1 MNRSTTAF
9 FDCRNCA
16 FAISNRTV
24 WPLNTVASLPLA
36 MMRIFL
42 SSSWSRPN
50 GGADQ
55 PTSTWPDIT
64 CVSVEDGPPVATGF
78 AFRSNCLTNAVTIP
92 FVDEP
97 LVEYAIVLPSVSLSD
112 LTGEFAGTYQNRSWA
127 PVVSAPI
134 TRTGA
139 PLENADITPM
149 TPAATPLSTLPE
161 ITACCVS
168 PPPCV

>member
-16 FAISNRTV
+16 FAISSRTV

-64 CVSVEDGPPVATGF
+64 CVSVDDGPPVATGF
-78 AFRSNCLTNAVTIP
+78 AFRSNCLTNAVTMP
-92 FVDEP
+92 FVDDP
-97 LVEYAIVLPSVSLSD
+97 FVEYAIVLPSVSFSD
-112 LTGEFAGTYQNRSWA
+112 LIGDVAGTYQKRSAA
-127 PVVSAPI
+127 PVVSAAMM
-134 TRTGA
+134 RTGA
-139 PLENADITPM
+139 PFEYADSTPM
-149 TPAATPLSTLPE
+149 MPAATPTSTLPE
-161 ITACCVS
+161 INACCVS
-168 PPPCV
+168 PPHWV